1 VFVVTMQA
9 GVPDPWFQIKD
20 KDGKCLGLSKDGLTV
35 EPHTCDADDK
45 HLFQTIDSAEHPVS
59 LNFDSQCKYTF
70 LKFSA
75 LVLGLLST
83 KKQEKQSMRASLRT
97 PCGRRINNCVG
108 SLSSE

>member
-1 VFVVTMQA
+1 MQA

-70 LKFSA
+70 LKFFCSRFRITLYLKTRKA
-75 LVLGLLST
+75 INACKST
-83 KKQEKQSMRASLRT
+83 HTLWQKDQ
-97 PCGRRINNCVG
+97 
-108 SLSSE
+108 